1 MSLLTRERK
10 NTKYQHDRVGSEE
23 AVSQVG
29 LMKSK
34 LSDSSLQAEEELH
47 LTSKERPI
55 RPLRRV
61 EIWSPCHADT
71 LNYGF

>member
-1 MSLLTRERK
+1 
-10 NTKYQHDRVGSEE
+10 
-23 AVSQVG
+23 
-29 LMKSK
+29 MKPK
-34 LSDSSLQAEEELH
+34 LFDSSLQGEEELH
-47 LTSKERPI
+47 LTSEEKPT